1 MRNNIRNRFYISVPA
16 DFNFLRTVY
25 SHGWSSLKPFSV
37 DKENQSLD
45 RLLELNNNKLV
56 YARISSSNSGKLRVA
71 YQTKQTLNESEK
83 KELIRQIKNCLRMGE
98 NFEEFYT
105 IVKKDK
111 EFSWVYDLKAGR
123 LLRSPTVFEDI
134 VKLICTTNC
143 SWSLTEVIVN
153 NLTTKLGKKFLIK
166 DGDGINKEL
175 FSFPT
180 PKAIANVDEKYLR
193 SEIRAGYRA
202 PYLLELAK
210 RADSTEL
217 NLESWKNDQ
226 LSTDELFRMVTSI
239 KGIGPYAAGNMLKL
253 LGYYDHLAIDSW
265 CRTKFFQRYK
275 SGRKVSDK
283 SIEKFYSSYGQW
295 RGLFFWMDV
304 TKDWYE
310 HKFPF

>member
-166 DGDGINKEL
+166 DGVGTIKKL

-180 PKAIANVDEKYLR
+180 PGAIAGVDEKYLR